1 MKRIIPLFLSVL
13 FLILVMLLPVKAA
26 EFDLVLDEVGLLADY
41 EYIELNDLAMDIT
54 EKYQCEVSIVI
65 IDDLEDNDASEF
77 AKFVYE
83 EYDYGYGGD
92 KSGLMF
98 LMATE
103 DRDCTLIANGYGNT
117 AFTDHGKGV
126 LLDRHILPMLR
137 QDKYYDGFL
146 IYLNQTAEFLEM
158 AKQGRPFD
166 MDTDEILA
174 QENAKSSF
182 WIKLAITILVPLLIA
197 AVVCF
202 IFLGQMKTAVPQRAA
217 DEYIAHEGLNLTRQV
232 DAFLYST
239 ETRRRIEEKSSSGG
253 ASVGSDGFSSSKGKF

>member
-1 MKRIIPLFLSVL
+1 MKRTIALFLSIL
-13 FLILVMLLPVKAA
+13 SLILVMLLPVKAA
-26 EFDLVLDEVGLLADY
+26 EFDLVLDEVGLLTDD
-41 EYIELNDLAMDIT
+41 EYVELNGLAIDIT

-65 IDDLEDNDASEF
+65 IEDLEDNDATEF
-77 AKFVYE
+77 AKFVYG

-98 LMATE
+98 LISTE

-117 AFTDHGKGV
+117 AFTDHGKDV

-158 AKQGRPFD
+158 AKKGRPFD
-166 MDTDEILA
+166 MDTDELLA
-174 QENAKSSF
+174 EENAKSSF
-182 WIKLAITILVPLLIA
+182 WMKLAITILVPLLIA
-197 AVVCF
+197 GVVCF

-217 DEYIAHEGLNLTRQV
+217 DQYIPDGGLNLTRQV
-232 DAFLYST
+232 DAFLYSS

-253 ASVGSDGFSSSKGKF
+253 TSVGSNGFSSSGRKF